1 MIRLLLSTMI
11 VLAFSFPRI
20 VRGEGIELQLQSSVQ
35 QKLPA
40 LPIPLRVVAFN
51 RGDSALYLPP
61 VVFFYAAREGAG
73 KFLGGDATG
82 WSKTPIGDEDL
93 DPNWDPRIVLEPG
106 KTITAEFPV
115 RHDCVDPS
123 FFLNTFLWVPGRYQ
137 FRVLAAENTGHLL
150 DAMQGDSL
158 SEVVQT
164 VPDLILSEPVTIDIL
179 EPSGVD
185 AEAWNYL
192 RERTQRNH
200 WPYFVGLGDDRPVLQ
215 TLRERFPTSQY
226 TFCVNAGAASTRNL
240 PLAELNQLAAQ
251 IRAAPKPQFM
261 LEWVE
266 LAIAGHH
273 TSKCSQYVLYSVPRN
288 VAAAADECE
297 MAYAI
302 YQRLSSS
309 GENSLVRTKA
319 AEGLADSP
327 KRKELYDYAAE
338 IEAMLGRQLRPF
350 VTCVTD
356 TISALTVTFG
366 YENPGDSERALPI
379 GPGNRFA
386 PAPESR
392 GQPVTFLPGRHP
404 NAMTIRVAAKRDDPA
419 RAISWSLNG
428 MTATPSKNDPKCR

>member
-1 MIRLLLSTMI
+1 MIRMLLSTAM
-11 VLAFSFPRI
+11 VLAFSFPSI
-20 VRGEGIELQLQSSVQ
+20 VRGDGIELQLESSVR

-40 LPIPLRVVAFN
+40 LPIPLRVVAVN
-51 RGDSALYLPP
+51 RGGSPLYLPP
-61 VVFFYAAREGAG
+61 AVFFYAAREGAG

-123 FFLNTFLWVPGRYQ
+123 FFLNAFLWVPGRYQ
-137 FRVLAAENTGHLL
+137 FRVLAAEDTERLL

-164 VPDLILSEPVTIDIL
+164 VPDLILSEPLTIDIL

-226 TFCVNAGAASTRNL
+226 ALCVAAARTQDLSLTQL
-240 PLAELNQLAAQ
+240 ETLAAQ
-251 IRAAPKPQFM
+251 LRAAPKPQYM
-261 LEWVE
+261 LEWTE
-266 LAIAGHH
+266 LAIGGVHR
-273 TSKCSQYVLYSVPRN
+273 SKCSQFVLYSVPRN

-302 YQRLSSS
+302 YQRLSSTA
-309 GENSLVRTKA
+309 GNALVRAKA
-319 AEGLADSP
+319 AENLANTP
-327 KRKELYDYAAE
+327 RRKEVYDYAAE

-379 GPGNRFA
+379 GPSNRFG

-404 NAMTIRVAAKRDDPA
+404 SVVTIRVAAKKDDPA
-419 RAISWSLNG
+419 RTISWSLNG
-428 MTATPSKNDPKCR
+428 MTAAPSKNDPKCR